1 MASLGVKCTTE
12 YVMTTPTLQLIA
24 EKVFKV
30 GTEDFV
36 ELECRHYK
44 THKLLGGKNYSA
56 QVMTTAKEYQTIQK
70 NASIEKV
77 GQILSREGSRYVVR
91 KQQDRVRKAAEMY
104 SLENEGALV
113 SCSLPPIVDGTG
125 NTILDTTNIML
136 PFDIAPCKLVI
147 PKDGGQTLRW
157 LFTQCKKTRL
167 DTVTNCAHAGSSAAS
182 NDEDGHGDTHAD
194 VSASASAEVPADSNA

>member
-24 EKVFKV
+24 DKVTKV
-30 GTEDFV
+30 GTEEFV

-56 QVMTTAKEYQTIQK
+56 QVMTTTKEYQTIQK

-77 GQILSREGSRYVVR
+77 GQILSRDGSRHVAR
-91 KQQDRVRKAAEMY
+91 KQHDRVRKAAELY
-104 SLENEGALV
+104 NLENEGALV
-113 SCSLPPIVDGTG
+113 SCSLPPIVDDDGK
-125 NTILDTTNIML
+125 TILDTTNIML
-136 PFDIAPCKLVI
+136 PFDIDPRKLVV

-157 LFTQCKKTRL
+157 LFTQCKKARPNAAANQE
-167 DTVTNCAHAGSSAAS
+167 VAASSAAS
-182 NDEDGHGDTHAD
+182 HDNEDGQG
-194 VSASASAEVPADSNA
+194 E